1 MDPFTAAALTTAVT
15 ATVSLLVENL
25 SHLISY
31 NWKLYTGLK
40 KSCEDLFD
48 EVKRLNAFLVDN
60 ANQRSN
66 STQWEVLVDK
76 IRRTVYKAEDV
87 VDKLLIQAKI
97 DQESNIA
104 KKLIHKTCKN
114 RNFTEEINEILEEV
128 RKILDENQ
136 HLFEANPTIVHQ
148 AETVVQEEQGSSL
161 ENHEVVGFDE
171 EATKVIN
178 RLVEGAECL
187 DVIPV
192 VGMPGLGKTT
202 LARKIYN
209 DPKISREFFSY
220 IWVFIGQS
228 TCVKRDILFNIL
240 KGFTNSFDEFKNRNE
255 ADITQEIRK
264 RVANGG
270 KCLIVLDDVWDP
282 NVVDFVKTVFP
293 DNKKAHR
300 IMMTTRHEDIARS
313 VNKYPH
319 NLKFLDGDESFQLL
333 EKRAFG
339 VSRCPVELVEH
350 GEAIVAKCSGVP
362 LTIVVIAGA
371 LRGRMSEI
379 DWKVVRENVGKHLI
393 QEDKLQRCVNVVRLS
408 YNHLPQEKKACFL
421 YFGAFPQGFDI
432 PAWKLIRLW
441 IAEGLIMSKLSGN
454 EIEEIAEYYL
464 NDFANRNLVMVMG
477 KRSNCRIK
485 TCRVHDMLHEFCVE
499 EATRLTLFKQVCLTS
514 DQDIVPSI
522 QNSITCRRVS
532 IQSSVPQNFIS
543 KKTVEEHV
551 RSLLCFS
558 SKQKQV
564 DFSNIDVKHIPNAF
578 PLMRVLD
585 IESLKFS
592 IPREFYQLLH
602 LRYIAISGDFKEL
615 PKLFTSFCNAQ
626 TLILNTSKP
635 TLDIKADIWNMP
647 RLRHLR
653 TNKPAILPP
662 PTSSSSTN
670 SCLLQTLSLV
680 TPESC
685 KGNVLSKAGNVKKL
699 NIEGNLTPFLETSK
713 SEFFSNFQVLK
724 LLESLTLLNDD
735 KSNKSLHLPS
745 AFSECLPNLKKLTLS
760 KTRFDWNQAYR
771 LGQVKNL
778 QVLKLK
784 ENAFTGKSWKMEPG
798 GFEKLQVLWIEMADF
813 VSWEAS
819 NCPFPRL
826 RSLVLI
832 SCLNLEAV
840 PLELADLDNLQEMT
854 LENTSKASESA
865 REIEREKKKKQAD
878 PESGKFKVTIP
889 Y

>member
-1 MDPFTAAALTTAVT
+1 M
-15 ATVSLLVENL
+15 
-25 SHLISY
+25 
-31 NWKLYTGLK
+31 
-40 KSCEDLFD
+40 
-48 EVKRLNAFLVDN
+48 
-60 ANQRSN
+60 
-66 STQWEVLVDK
+66 
-76 IRRTVYKAEDV
+76 
-87 VDKLLIQAKI
+87 
-97 DQESNIA
+97 
-104 KKLIHKTCKN
+104 
-114 RNFTEEINEILEEV
+114 
-128 RKILDENQ
+128 
-136 HLFEANPTIVHQ
+136 
-148 AETVVQEEQGSSL
+148 
-161 ENHEVVGFDE
+161 VGFDK
-171 EATKVIN
+171 EAEVVIK
-178 RLVEGAECL
+178 RLVEGVECL

-209 DPKISREFFSY
+209 DPMISRQFFSY

-228 TCVKRDILFNIL
+228 TCAKRDILFNIL
-240 KGFTNSFDEFKNRNE
+240 KWFTNRFDEFQNKNE
-255 ADITQEIRK
+255 ADIAEEIRN

-270 KCLIVLDDVWDP
+270 KCLIVLDDVWDSE
-282 NVVDFVKTVFP
+282 VVDFVKTVFP
-293 DNKKAHR
+293 KNNKAHR

-313 VNKYPH
+313 VNENPH
-319 NLKFLDGDESFQLL
+319 NLKFLEPDESFQLL

-339 VSRCPVELVEH
+339 VSRCPYYLVEH
-350 GEAIVAKCSGVP
+350 GVTIVERCSGVP

-371 LRGRMSEI
+371 LRGRTSEI

-393 QEDKLQRCVNVVRLS
+393 EEDKLQRCVNVVGLS

-477 KRSNCRIK
+477 KRSNGRIK
-485 TCRVHDMLHEFCVE
+485 TCRVHDMLHEFCVK

-558 SKQKQV
+558 SKKKQV
-564 DFSNIDVKHIPNAF
+564 DLSNIDVKLIPNAF

-585 IESLKFS
+585 IESIKFS
-592 IPREFYQLLH
+592 IPRDFYQLLH
-602 LRYIAISGDFKEL
+602 LRYIAISGEFKEL
-615 PKLFTSFCNAQ
+615 PQLFTSFCNVQ
-626 TLILNTSKP
+626 TLLLNTSKP
-635 TLDIKADIWNMP
+635 TLDVKADIWNMP

-653 TNKPAILPP
+653 TNKPANLPP
-662 PTSSSSTN
+662 PTASSTQGSSTS

-685 KGNVLSKAGNVKKL
+685 KGNVLSKAGNLKKMS
-699 NIEGNLTPFLETSK
+699 IKGNLTPFLETSK
-713 SEFFSNFQVLK
+713 SEFFSNFQVLN
-724 LLESLTLLNDD
+724 LLENLTLLNDD
-735 KSNKSLHLPS
+735 KSNISLHLPS

-760 KTRFDWNQAYR
+760 KTRFDWNQAHR

-784 ENAFTGKSWKMEPG
+784 ENAFTGNSWKVEPE
-798 GFEKLQVLWIEMADF
+798 GFKKLQVLWIETADF
-813 VSWEAS
+813 ISWEAS

-826 RSLVLI
+826 RSLVLV
-832 SCLNLEAV
+832 SCLNLKAL
-840 PLELADLDNLQEMT
+840 PIELADLDYLQEMT
-854 LENTSKASESA
+854 LDNTSNANESA
-865 REIEREKKKKQAD
+865 REIERLIKKKQAD
-878 PESGKFKVTIP
+878 SESSKFKLTIP

>member
-48 EVKRLNAFLVDN
+48 EVKRLNAFLIDN

-66 STQWEVLVDK
+66 STQWDVLVDK

-87 VDKLLIQAKI
+87 VDKLLIQGKL

-104 KKLIHKTCKN
+104 KKLIHKTYKN
-114 RNFTEEINEILEEV
+114 RNFTEEINEILVEV

-178 RLVEGAECL
+178 RLVEGAECI

-255 ADITQEIRK
+255 TDITKEIRK

-270 KCLIVLDDVWDP
+270 
-282 NVVDFVKTVFP
+282 
-293 DNKKAHR
+293 
-300 IMMTTRHEDIARS
+300 
-313 VNKYPH
+313 
-319 NLKFLDGDESFQLL
+319 
-333 EKRAFG
+333 
-339 VSRCPVELVEH
+339 
-350 GEAIVAKCSGVP
+350 
-362 LTIVVIAGA
+362 A
-371 LRGRMSEI
+371 LRGRTSEI
-379 DWKVVRENVGKHLI
+379 DWRVVRENVGKHLI

-441 IAEGLIMSKLSGN
+441 IAEGLIMSRLSGN
-454 EIEEIAEYYL
+454 EIEEISEYYL

-477 KRSNCRIK
+477 KTSNDRIK
-485 TCRVHDMLHEFCVE
+485 TCRVHDMLHEFCIE
-499 EATRLTLFKQVCLTS
+499 EATRLALFKQVCLTS
-514 DQDIVPSI
+514 DQNI

-564 DFSNIDVKHIPNAF
+564 DFSNIDVKLIPNAF

-602 LRYIAISGDFKEL
+602 LRHIAIS
-615 PKLFTSFCNAQ
+615 
-626 TLILNTSKP
+626 
-635 TLDIKADIWNMP
+635 ADIWNMP
-647 RLRHLR
+647 HLRHLR

-685 KGNVLSKAGNVKKL
+685 KGNVLSKAGNVKKMS
-699 NIEGNLTPFLETSK
+699 IEGNLTPFLETSK
-713 SEFFSNFQVLK
+713 GEFFSNFQVLK
-724 LLESLTLLNDD
+724 LLERLTLLNDD

-778 QVLKLK
+778 QVLELK
-784 ENAFTGKSWKMEPG
+784 ENAFTGPSWKMEPG
-798 GFEKLQVLWIEMADF
+798 GFKKLQVLWIEMADF

-832 SCLNLEAV
+832 CCLNLEAV
-840 PLELADLDNLQEMT
+840 PLELADLDYLQEMK
-854 LENTSKASESA
+854 LDNTSKASESA
-865 REIEREKKKKQAD
+865 REIEHAKKKKQAD
-878 PESGKFKVTIP
+878 PESGKFKLTIP

>member
-1 MDPFTAAALTTAVT
+1 
-15 ATVSLLVENL
+15 
-25 SHLISY
+25 
-31 NWKLYTGLK
+31 
-40 KSCEDLFD
+40 
-48 EVKRLNAFLVDN
+48 
-60 ANQRSN
+60 
-66 STQWEVLVDK
+66 
-76 IRRTVYKAEDV
+76 
-87 VDKLLIQAKI
+87 
-97 DQESNIA
+97 
-104 KKLIHKTCKN
+104 
-114 RNFTEEINEILEEV
+114 
-128 RKILDENQ
+128 
-136 HLFEANPTIVHQ
+136 
-148 AETVVQEEQGSSL
+148 GSSL

-178 RLVEGAECL
+178 RLVEGAKCL

-192 VGMPGLGKTT
+192 VGMPGLG
-202 LARKIYN
+202 
-209 DPKISREFFSY
+209 
-220 IWVFIGQS
+220 
-228 TCVKRDILFNIL
+228 
-240 KGFTNSFDEFKNRNE
+240 FTNSFDEFKNTNE
-255 ADITQEIRK
+255 TDITEEIRK

-270 KCLIVLDDVWDP
+270 KSLIVLDDVWDS
-282 NVVDFVKTVFP
+282 NIVDFVKTVFP

-371 LRGRMSEI
+371 LRGRTSEI
-379 DWKVVRENVGKHLI
+379 DWRVVRENVGKHLI

-408 YNHLPQEKKACFL
+408 YNHFPQEKKACFL

-441 IAEGLIMSKLSGN
+441 IAEGLIMSRLSGN
-454 EIEEIAEYYL
+454 EIEEISEYYL
-464 NDFANRNLVMVMG
+464 NDFANRNFVMVMG
-477 KRSNCRIK
+477 KTSNDPIK

-499 EATRLTLFKQVCLTS
+499 EATRLALFKQ
-514 DQDIVPSI
+514 
-522 QNSITCRRVS
+522 
-532 IQSSVPQNFIS
+532 
-543 KKTVEEHV
+543 TVEEHV

-564 DFSNIDVKHIPNAF
+564 DFSNIDVKLIPNAF

-685 KGNVLSKAGNVKKL
+685 KGNVLSKAGNVKKIS
-699 NIEGNLTPFLETSK
+699 IE
-713 SEFFSNFQVLK
+713 
-724 LLESLTLLNDD
+724 
-735 KSNKSLHLPS
+735 

-778 QVLKLK
+778 QVLELK
-784 ENAFTGKSWKMEPG
+784 ENAFTGPSWKMEPG
-798 GFEKLQVLWIEMADF
+798 GFKKLQVLWIEMADF

-819 NCPFPRL
+819 NCPFSRL

-840 PLELADLDNLQEMT
+840 PLELADLDYLQEMK
-854 LENTSKASESA
+854 LDNTSKASESA

-878 PESGKFKVTIP
+878 PESGKFKLTIP

>member
-25 SHLISY
+25 SNLISY

-76 IRRTVYKAEDV
+76 IRRTVYKAKDV
-87 VDKLLIQAKI
+87 VDKLLIQGKL

-104 KKLIHKTCKN
+104 KKMFHKTYKN
-114 RNFTEEINEILEEV
+114 RNFTEEINEILVEV

-136 HLFEANPTIVHQ
+136 QLFEANPTIDHQ

-192 VGMPGLGKTT
+192 VGMPGL
-202 LARKIYN
+202 
-209 DPKISREFFSY
+209 
-220 IWVFIGQS
+220 
-228 TCVKRDILFNIL
+228 
-240 KGFTNSFDEFKNRNE
+240 
-255 ADITQEIRK
+255 
-264 RVANGG
+264 
-270 KCLIVLDDVWDP
+270 
-282 NVVDFVKTVFP
+282 
-293 DNKKAHR
+293 
-300 IMMTTRHEDIARS
+300 
-313 VNKYPH
+313 
-319 NLKFLDGDESFQLL
+319 DESFQLR

-371 LRGRMSEI
+371 LRGRTSEI
-379 DWKVVRENVGKHLI
+379 DWKVVRENVGKHLL
-393 QEDKLQRCVNVVRLS
+393 EDKRQRCLNVVRLS

-441 IAEGLIMSKLSGN
+441 IAEGLIMSKLSGI
-454 EIEEIAEYYL
+454 EIEDIAEYYL
-464 NDFANRNLVMVMG
+464 NDFANRNLVMVTG
-477 KRSNCRIK
+477 KRSNDRIK
-485 TCRVHDMLHEFCVE
+485 TFRVHDMLHEFCVE
-499 EATRLTLFKQVCLTS
+499 EGTRLTLFKQVCLTS
-514 DQDIVPSI
+514 DQDI

-564 DFSNIDVKHIPNAF
+564 DFFNIDVKFIPNAF

-592 IPREFYQLLH
+592 IPREFYLLLH

-635 TLDIKADIWNMP
+635 TLDIKADRWNMP

-653 TNKPAILPP
+653 TDKPAILPP
-662 PTSSSSTN
+662 PTVSSTSSSTT

-685 KGNVLSKAGNVKKL
+685 NGNVLSKAGNVKKMS
-699 NIEGNLTPFLETSK
+699 IEGNLTPFLETSK
-713 SEFFSNFQVLK
+713 GEFFSNFQVLK

-735 KSNKSLHLPS
+735 KSNKALHLPS
-745 AFSECLPNLKKLTLS
+745 AFSECLPHLKKLTLS

-784 ENAFTGKSWKMEPG
+784 ENAFTGPSWKMEPG
-798 GFEKLQVLWIEMADF
+798 GFKKLQVLWIEMADF
-813 VSWEAS
+813 MSWEAS

-826 RSLVLI
+826 GSLVLI

-840 PLELADLDNLQEMT
+840 PLALADLDYLQEMT
-854 LENTSKASESA
+854 LDNTSKASESA
-865 REIEREKKKKQAD
+865 REIENEKNKKQAD
-878 PESGKFKVTIP
+878 PESGKFKLNIP